1 MGYRSEV
8 DVVIYAP
15 VDSSTPYGLLKL
27 WFDENYPH
35 AVATNEWEAR
45 ITYDPESRG
54 ISVYYN
60 DVKWYESYEHPQQV
74 EKVFEAIDRLLDTQP
89 VTSIKDGVS
98 QDPNVIPFEIA
109 WEFVRLG
116 EEDQDT
122 EIRMSA
128 NADAVIGV
136 NRSTE
141 ISFQSQA

>member
-15 VDSSTPYGLLKL
+15 VDSGTPYPLLKL

-60 DVKWYESYEHPQQV
+60 DVKWYDAYEHPQAV
-74 EKVFEAIDRLLDTQP
+74 ERVFEAIDTLLDKEQLAEP
-89 VTSIKDGVS
+89 DGDTV
-98 QDPNVIPFEIA
+98 PFNIA

-128 NADAVIGV
+128 NADAVVGV

-141 ISFQSQA
+141 ISFQS

>member
-15 VDSSTPYGLLKL
+15 VDSETSYPLLKL

-35 AVATNEWEAR
+35 HVATDEWGAQ

-60 DVKWYESYEHPQQV
+60 DVKWYDSYIHPQEV
-74 EKVFEAIDRLLDTQP
+74 EKAFEAIDQLLDEQSVAGDT
-89 VTSIKDGVS
+89 KAF
-98 QDPNVIPFEIA
+98 NIA
-109 WEFVRLG
+109 WEFVRFG
-116 EEDQDT
+116 EESQDT

-128 NADAVIGV
+128 NADAVVAV

-141 ISFQSQA
+141 ISFQS

>member
-15 VDSSTPYGLLKL
+15 VDSETSYPLLKL

-35 AVATNEWEAR
+35 HVATDEWGAQ

-60 DVKWYESYEHPQQV
+60 DVKWYDSYIHPQEV
-74 EKVFEAIDRLLDTQP
+74 EKAFENIDQLLDEQSVAGDT
-89 VTSIKDGVS
+89 KAF
-98 QDPNVIPFEIA
+98 NIA
-109 WEFVRLG
+109 WEFVRFG
-116 EEDQDT
+116 EESQDT

-128 NADAVIGV
+128 NADAVVAV

-141 ISFQSQA
+141 ISFQS

>member
-60 DVKWYESYEHPQQV
+60 DVKWYDTYEHPQQI
-74 EKVFEAIDRLLDTQP
+74 EKVFDAIDTLLDKEQLAEP
-89 VTSIKDGVS
+89 DEDAVS
-98 QDPNVIPFEIA
+98 FNIA

>member
-15 VDSSTPYGLLKL
+15 VDSGTSYPLLKL
-27 WFDENYPH
+27 WFDENYPVKE
-35 AVATNEWEAR
+35 AESEWEAR

-60 DVKWYESYEHPQQV
+60 DVKWYDTYEHPQQV
-74 EKVFEAIDRLLDTQP
+74 EKVFDAIDQLLDTQP

-98 QDPNVIPFEIA
+98 QDPNVTPFEIA

-141 ISFQSQA
+141 ISFQS

>member
-15 VDSSTPYGLLKL
+15 VDSETSYPLLKL

-35 AVATNEWEAR
+35 HVATDEWGAQ
-45 ITYDPESRG
+45 ITYDPENRG

-60 DVKWYESYEHPQQV
+60 DVKWYDSYIHPQEV
-74 EKVFEAIDRLLDTQP
+74 EKAFEAIDQLLDEQSVAGDT
-89 VTSIKDGVS
+89 KAF
-98 QDPNVIPFEIA
+98 NIA
-109 WEFVRLG
+109 WEFVRFG
-116 EEDQDT
+116 EESQDT

-128 NADAVIGV
+128 NADAVVAV

>member
-60 DVKWYESYEHPQQV
+60 DVKWYDTYEHPQQI
-74 EKVFEAIDRLLDTQP
+74 EKVFDAIDRLLDKEQLVESDEDT
-89 VTSIKDGVS
+89 T
-98 QDPNVIPFEIA
+98 PFEIA

-128 NADAVIGV
+128 NADAVIAV

-141 ISFQSQA
+141 ISFQS

>member
-15 VDSSTPYGLLKL
+15 VDSETSYPLLKL

-35 AVATNEWEAR
+35 HVATDEWGAR

-60 DVKWYESYEHPQQV
+60 DVKWYDSYIHPQEV
-74 EKVFEAIDRLLDTQP
+74 EKAFETIDQLLDGEQ
-89 VTSIKDGVS
+89 VAG
-98 QDPNVIPFEIA
+98 DPKAFNIA

-122 EIRMSA
+122 EIRMST
-128 NADAVIGV
+128 NADAVIAV

-141 ISFQSQA
+141 ISFQS

>member
-60 DVKWYESYEHPQQV
+60 DVKWYDTYEHPQQV
-74 EKVFEAIDRLLDTQP
+74 EKVFDAIDTLIDKEQLAEPDEDT
-89 VTSIKDGVS
+89 V
-98 QDPNVIPFEIA
+98 PFEIA

-141 ISFQSQA
+141 ISFQS

>member
-15 VDSSTPYGLLKL
+15 VDSGTSYPLLKL
-27 WFDENYPH
+27 WFDENYPVKE
-35 AVATNEWEAR
+35 AESEWEAR

-60 DVKWYESYEHPQQV
+60 DVKWYDTYEHPQQV
-74 EKVFEAIDRLLDTQP
+74 EKVFDAIDAMLDAMP
-89 VTSIKDGVS
+89 VTTIKDGVS
-98 QDPNVIPFEIA
+98 QDPNVTPFEIA

-141 ISFQSQA
+141 ISFQS

>member
-15 VDSSTPYGLLKL
+15 VDSETSYPLLKL

-35 AVATNEWEAR
+35 HVATDEWGAR

-60 DVKWYESYEHPQQV
+60 DVKWYDSYIHPQEV
-74 EKVFEAIDRLLDTQP
+74 EKVFETIDQLLDEQS
-89 VTSIKDGVS
+89 VAG
-98 QDPNVIPFEIA
+98 DPKAFNIA

-122 EIRMSA
+122 EIRMST
-128 NADAVIGV
+128 NADAVIAV

>member
-15 VDSSTPYGLLKL
+15 VGSETSYPLLKL

-35 AVATNEWEAR
+35 AVARDQWEAT
-45 ITYDPESRG
+45 ITYEPERRG

-60 DVKWYESYEHPQQV
+60 DVKWYDTYEHPQAV
-74 EKVFEAIDRLLDTQP
+74 ESVFEAIDAMLDTMP
-89 VTSIKDGVS
+89 VTTIKDGVS

-116 EEDQDT
+116 EENQDT
-122 EIRMSA
+122 EIRMST

-141 ISFQSQA
+141 ISFQS

>member
-15 VDSSTPYGLLKL
+15 VSSETSYPLLKL
-27 WFDENYPH
+27 WFDENYP
-35 AVATNEWEAR
+35 VKEATNEWEAR
-45 ITYDPESRG
+45 ITYDSESRG

-60 DVKWYESYEHPQQV
+60 DVKWYDHYEHMQAV
-74 EKVFEAIDRLLDTQP
+74 EEVFKAIDAMLDAMP
-89 VTSIKDGVS
+89 VTTIKDGVS

-141 ISFQSQA
+141 ISFQS

>member
-60 DVKWYESYEHPQQV
+60 DVKWYDTYEHPQQI
-74 EKVFEAIDRLLDTQP
+74 EKVFDAIDTLLDKEQLAEP
-89 VTSIKDGVS
+89 DEDAVS
-98 QDPNVIPFEIA
+98 FNIA

-128 NADAVIGV
+128 NADAVIAV

>member
-15 VDSSTPYGLLKL
+15 VDSETSYPLLKL

-35 AVATNEWEAR
+35 HVATDEWGAQV
-45 ITYDPESRG
+45 TYDPENRG

-60 DVKWYESYEHPQQV
+60 DVKWYDSYIHPQEV
-74 EKVFEAIDRLLDTQP
+74 EKAFEAIDQLLDEQSVAGDT
-89 VTSIKDGVS
+89 KAF
-98 QDPNVIPFEIA
+98 NIA
-109 WEFVRLG
+109 WEFVRFG
-116 EEDQDT
+116 EESQDT

-128 NADAVIGV
+128 NADAVVAV

-141 ISFQSQA
+141 ISFQS

>member
-15 VDSSTPYGLLKL
+15 VDSETSYPLLKL

-35 AVATNEWEAR
+35 HVATDEWGAQ

-60 DVKWYESYEHPQQV
+60 DVKWYDSYIHPQEV
-74 EKVFEAIDRLLDTQP
+74 EKAFEAIDQLLDKQS
-89 VTSIKDGVS
+89 VAG
-98 QDPNVIPFEIA
+98 DPKAFSIA

-128 NADAVIGV
+128 NADAVIAV

>member
-15 VDSSTPYGLLKL
+15 VDSETSYPLLKL

-35 AVATNEWEAR
+35 HVATDEWGAR

-60 DVKWYESYEHPQQV
+60 DVKWYDSYIHPQEV
-74 EKVFEAIDRLLDTQP
+74 EKAFEAIDQLLDEQ
-89 VTSIKDGVS
+89 SAAG
-98 QDPNVIPFEIA
+98 DPKAFNIA

-122 EIRMSA
+122 EIRMST

-141 ISFQSQA
+141 ISFQSQT

>member
-15 VDSSTPYGLLKL
+15 VSSETSYPLLKL
-27 WFDENYPH
+27 WFDENYPVKE
-35 AVATNEWEAR
+35 AESEWEAR

-60 DVKWYESYEHPQQV
+60 DVKWYDTYEHPQQV
-74 EKVFEAIDRLLDTQP
+74 EKVFDAIDRLLDTQP

-98 QDPNVIPFEIA
+98 QDPNVTPFEIA

-141 ISFQSQA
+141 ISFQS

>member
-15 VDSSTPYGLLKL
+15 VDSETSYPLLKL

-35 AVATNEWEAR
+35 AAAKDEWGAT
-45 ITYDPESRG
+45 ITYDPDSRG
-54 ISVYYN
+54 IAVYYN
-60 DVKWYESYEHPQQV
+60 DVKWYDTYEHPQQI
-74 EKVFEAIDRLLDTQP
+74 ENIFENIDRLLDEQSVAGDT
-89 VTSIKDGVS
+89 KAF
-98 QDPNVIPFEIA
+98 NIA

-116 EEDQDT
+116 EESQDT
-122 EIRMSA
+122 EIRMST
-128 NADAVIGV
+128 NADAVIAV

>member
-15 VDSSTPYGLLKL
+15 VDSGTSYPLLKL

-35 AVATNEWEAR
+35 HVATDEWGAE
-45 ITYDPESRG
+45 IDYDPEGRG
-54 ISVYYN
+54 IAVYYN
-60 DVKWYESYEHPQQV
+60 DVKWYDTYEHPQAV
-74 EKVFEAIDRLLDTQP
+74 ERVFEAIDVMLDQLAAAALA
-89 VTSIKDGVS
+89 SE
-98 QDPNVIPFEIA
+98 DPNVIPFEIA

-128 NADAVIGV
+128 NADAVVGV

>member
-15 VDSSTPYGLLKL
+15 VDSSTSYGLLKL

-60 DVKWYESYEHPQQV
+60 DVKWYDTYEHPQQI
-74 EKVFEAIDRLLDTQP
+74 EKVFDAIDTLLDKEQLAEPDEDT
-89 VTSIKDGVS
+89 T
-98 QDPNVIPFEIA
+98 PFEIA

-128 NADAVIGV
+128 NADAVINV

-141 ISFQSQA
+141 ISFQS

>member
-15 VDSSTPYGLLKL
+15 VDSGTSYPLLKL
-27 WFDENYPH
+27 WFDENYPVKE
-35 AVATNEWEAR
+35 AESEWEAR

-60 DVKWYESYEHPQQV
+60 DVKWYDTYEHPQQV
-74 EKVFEAIDRLLDTQP
+74 EKVFDAIDTLIDKEQLAEPDE
-89 VTSIKDGVS
+89 
-98 QDPNVIPFEIA
+98 DPNVTPFEIA

-141 ISFQSQA
+141 ISFQS

>member
-35 AVATNEWEAR
+35 TDAVNEWGAR

-60 DVKWYESYEHPQQV
+60 DVKWYDTYEHPQQI
-74 EKVFEAIDRLLDTQP
+74 EKVFDAIDTLLDKEALAEP
-89 VTSIKDGVS
+89 DEDAVS
-98 QDPNVIPFEIA
+98 FHIA

-128 NADAVIGV
+128 NADAVVGV

-141 ISFQSQA
+141 ISFQS

>member
-15 VDSSTPYGLLKL
+15 VDSETSYPLLKL

-35 AVATNEWEAR
+35 HVATDEWGAR
-45 ITYDPESRG
+45 ITYDPEGRG

-60 DVKWYESYEHPQQV
+60 DVKWYDSYIHPQEV
-74 EKVFEAIDRLLDTQP
+74 EKAFEAIDQLLDGEQVARDT
-89 VTSIKDGVS
+89 KAF
-98 QDPNVIPFEIA
+98 NIA

-122 EIRMSA
+122 EIRMST
-128 NADAVIGV
+128 NADAVIAV

-141 ISFQSQA
+141 ISFQSQT

>member
-15 VDSSTPYGLLKL
+15 VDSETSYPLLKL
-27 WFDENYPH
+27 WFDENYPVKE
-35 AVATNEWEAR
+35 AEDEWGAR

-60 DVKWYESYEHPQQV
+60 DVKWYESYEHPQAV
-74 EKVFEAIDRLLDTQP
+74 EKAFEGIDQLLDKQS
-89 VTSIKDGVS
+89 VAG
-98 QDPNVIPFEIA
+98 DPKAFNIA

-122 EIRMSA
+122 EIRMST
-128 NADAVIGV
+128 NADAVVGV

-141 ISFQSQA
+141 ISFQS

>member
-15 VDSSTPYGLLKL
+15 VDSETSYPLLKL

-35 AVATNEWEAR
+35 HVATDEWGAQ

-60 DVKWYESYEHPQQV
+60 DVKWYDSYIHPQEV
-74 EKVFEAIDRLLDTQP
+74 EKAFENIDQLLNEQSVAGDT
-89 VTSIKDGVS
+89 KAF
-98 QDPNVIPFEIA
+98 NIA

-128 NADAVIGV
+128 NADAVITV

-141 ISFQSQA
+141 ISFQS

>member
-15 VDSSTPYGLLKL
+15 VDSETSYPLLKL

-35 AVATNEWEAR
+35 HVATDEWGAQ

-54 ISVYYN
+54 IAVYYN
-60 DVKWYESYEHPQQV
+60 DVKWYDSYIHPQEV
-74 EKVFEAIDRLLDTQP
+74 EKAFEAIDQLLDEQSVAGDT
-89 VTSIKDGVS
+89 KAF
-98 QDPNVIPFEIA
+98 NIA
-109 WEFVRLG
+109 WEFVRFG
-116 EEDQDT
+116 EESQDT

-128 NADAVIGV
+128 NADAVVAV

>member
-15 VDSSTPYGLLKL
+15 VDSDTPYPLLKL

-35 AVATNEWEAR
+35 AVAANEWEAQ

-60 DVKWYESYEHPQQV
+60 DVKWYDTYDHPQAV
-74 EKVFEAIDRLLDTQP
+74 EAVFEAIDTLLDKEQLAGAP
-89 VTSIKDGVS
+89 DKDTV
-98 QDPNVIPFEIA
+98 PFNIA
-109 WEFVRLG
+109 WEFVRFG
-116 EEDQDT
+116 EESQDT
-122 EIRMSA
+122 EIRMST

-141 ISFQSQA
+141 ISFQS

>member
-15 VDSSTPYGLLKL
+15 VDSGTSYPLLKL
-27 WFDENYPH
+27 WFDENYP
-35 AVATNEWEAR
+35 AKEAKDEWEAR

-60 DVKWYESYEHPQQV
+60 DVKWYDTYEHPQAV
-74 EKVFEAIDRLLDTQP
+74 ERVFDAIDVMLEQLEAAAL
-89 VTSIKDGVS
+89 VS
-98 QDPNVIPFEIA
+98 EDPNVIPFEIA

-128 NADAVIGV
+128 NADAVVGV

>member
-35 AVATNEWEAR
+35 HVATDEWGAR

-60 DVKWYESYEHPQQV
+60 DVKWYESYSHVAAVDE
-74 EKVFEAIDRLLDTQP
+74 VFEAIDRLLDTQP

-98 QDPNVIPFEIA
+98 QDPSVIPFEIA

-141 ISFQSQA
+141 ISFQS

>member
-15 VDSSTPYGLLKL
+15 VDSETSYPLLKL

-35 AVATNEWEAR
+35 HVATDEWGAQ
-45 ITYDPESRG
+45 ITYDPENRG

-60 DVKWYESYEHPQQV
+60 DVKWYDSYIHPQEV
-74 EKVFEAIDRLLDTQP
+74 EKAFEAIDQLLDEQSVAGDT
-89 VTSIKDGVS
+89 KAF
-98 QDPNVIPFEIA
+98 NIA
-109 WEFVRLG
+109 WEFVRFG
-116 EEDQDT
+116 EESQDT

-128 NADAVIGV
+128 NADAVVAV

-141 ISFQSQA
+141 ISFQS

>member
-15 VDSSTPYGLLKL
+15 VDSETSYPLLKL

-35 AVATNEWEAR
+35 HVATDEWGAQ

-60 DVKWYESYEHPQQV
+60 DVKWNDSYLHPQEV
-74 EKVFEAIDRLLDTQP
+74 EKAFEAIDAMLDVMP
-89 VTSIKDGVS
+89 VTTIKDGVS

-116 EEDQDT
+116 EENQDT
-122 EIRMSA
+122 EIRMST
-128 NADAVIGV
+128 NADAVIAV

-141 ISFQSQA
+141 ISFQS

>member
-15 VDSSTPYGLLKL
+15 VSSETSYPLLKL
-27 WFDENYPH
+27 WFDENYP
-35 AVATNEWEAR
+35 VKEATNEWEAT
-45 ITYDPESRG
+45 ITYDSESRG

-60 DVKWYESYEHPQQV
+60 DVKWYEHYEHPQAV
-74 EKVFEAIDRLLDTQP
+74 ERVFEAIDAMLDAMP
-89 VTSIKDGVS
+89 VTTIKDGVS

-116 EEDQDT
+116 EEHQDT
-122 EIRMSA
+122 EIRMST
-128 NADAVIGV
+128 NADAVVGV

-141 ISFQSQA
+141 ISFQS

>member
-60 DVKWYESYEHPQQV
+60 DVKWYDTYEHPQQI
-74 EKVFEAIDRLLDTQP
+74 EKVFDAIDRLLDKEQLVESDEDT
-89 VTSIKDGVS
+89 T
-98 QDPNVIPFEIA
+98 PFEIA

-128 NADAVIGV
+128 NADAVINV

-141 ISFQSQA
+141 ISFQS

>member
-15 VDSSTPYGLLKL
+15 VDSGTSYPLLKL
-27 WFDENYPH
+27 WFDENYPVKE
-35 AVATNEWEAR
+35 AKDEWEAR

-60 DVKWYESYEHPQQV
+60 DVKWYDTYEHPQAV
-74 EKVFEAIDRLLDTQP
+74 ERVFDAIDRLLDEQA
-89 VTSIKDGVS
+89 VLG
-98 QDPNVIPFEIA
+98 DPTAFNIA

-122 EIRMSA
+122 EIRMST
-128 NADAVIGV
+128 NADAVVGV